1 MKKGSMHA
9 GEKGLRRWFD
19 LLFATAAFLDLPS
32 GKVPKLWER
41 RRVGA
46 CPISHHPI
54 EL

>member
-1 MKKGSMHA
+1 MQERIA
-9 GEKGLRRWFD
+9 QVVNLP
-19 LLFATAAFLDLPS
+19 FATSASLDLPS

-41 RRVGA
+41 RGVGA